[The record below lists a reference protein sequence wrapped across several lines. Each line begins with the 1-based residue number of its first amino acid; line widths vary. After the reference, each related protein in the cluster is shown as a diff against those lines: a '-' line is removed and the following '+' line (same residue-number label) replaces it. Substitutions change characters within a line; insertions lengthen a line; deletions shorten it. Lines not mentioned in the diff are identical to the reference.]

1 MHWEV
6 TLLKTMR
13 LILQSLGV
21 FLGGGSM
28 FLLWV
33 SFYDGRFGSF
43 AFVTLATAAA
53 IALGTAEIPAARPR
67 TRR

>member
-1 MHWEV
+1 MSWEV
-6 TLLKTMR
+6 TVLKTMR
-13 LILQSLGV
+13 FILQGLGL

-28 FLLWV
+28 FLVWA
-33 SFYDGRFGSF
+33 SFYDGRLGSF